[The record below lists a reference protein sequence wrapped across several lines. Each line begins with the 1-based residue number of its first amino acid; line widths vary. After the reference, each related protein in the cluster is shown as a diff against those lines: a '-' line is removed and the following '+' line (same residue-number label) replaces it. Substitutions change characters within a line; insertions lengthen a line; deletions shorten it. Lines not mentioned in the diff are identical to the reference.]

1 MQLLKAGI
9 KGASKMKKKA
19 KAKAKS
25 KMQKAKSRYASKKEA
40 RY

>member
-25 KMQKAKSRYASKKEA
+25 KMQKAKSRYASKKET